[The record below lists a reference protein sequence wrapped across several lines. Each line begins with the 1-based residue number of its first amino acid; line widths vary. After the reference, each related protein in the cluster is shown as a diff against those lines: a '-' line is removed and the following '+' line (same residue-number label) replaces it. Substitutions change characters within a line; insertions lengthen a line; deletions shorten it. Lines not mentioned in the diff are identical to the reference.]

1 VNLRQGWREQ
11 SQAWAAWARTPGHD
25 QFYWRF
31 NLPRFLEIVP
41 SPGRATADI
50 GCGEGRL
57 ARALSDRGHRVV
69 GVDASPALAVLAAT
83 HADPVTT
90 AVADAAA
97 LPLRDASVDLAI
109 AFMVLQDVDR
119 LDESVAEVA
128 RILTPDGHLCL
139 AIIHPIASAGGFAD
153 ADDATSAFVVDRP
166 YSESTMLSERF
177 ERDGLTMVFHSVHRP
192 IGAYFDALER
202 AGFVVETLREP
213 VPDEELVHDEPRMN
227 RQRRIPWYL
236 HIRARRVAPDSS
248 TT

>member
-1 VNLRQGWREQ
+1 VNLREGWREQ
-11 SQAWAAWARTPGHD
+11 SQAWAAWARTPDHD

-41 SPGRATADI
+41 APGRATADI

-69 GVDASPALAVLAAT
+69 GVDASPALAELAAT
-83 HADPVTT
+83 HSDPVTT
-90 AVADAAA
+90 AVGDAAA

-119 LDESVAEVA
+119 LDESAAEAA
-128 RILTPDGHLCL
+128 RILTPDGRLCF
-139 AIIHPIASAGGFAD
+139 AIIHPIASAGAFVD
-153 ADDATSAFVVDRP
+153 ADDTASAFVVERP

-177 ERDGLTMVFHSVHRP
+177 ERGGLTMVFHSEHRP
-192 IGAYFDALER
+192 LGAYFAALEQ

-213 VPDEELVHDEPRMN
+213 LPDEALVHDVPRMN

-236 HIRARRVAPDSS
+236 HVRARRAQPDPRP
-248 TT
+248 T